1 MKVIENPVMGPLASS
16 EFTSNVVDKEETR
29 EYNCFYFKCS
39 AHSSVLLRMSFE
51 TFCFWNHCFFTDE
64 STPLSGFH
72 QICFKY

>member
-51 TFCFWNHCFFTDE
+51 TFCF
-64 STPLSGFH
+64 
-72 QICFKY
+72 